1 MAIGR
6 PMPPL
11 ILDDTERETL
21 ERWVR
26 RPKTAQGLA
35 LRARIILGCTNGR
48 SNIAVAAALEVS
60 DETVGKWRSR
70 FLERRLD
77 GLSDEPR
84 SGRPLAVTDEDVER
98 VITLTL
104 ESRPKDAT
112 HWSTRSM
119 ARSSGL
125 SHTTVSRIWR
135 AFALQPHRT
144 ETFKLSADPCFIEKV
159 RDIVGLYLD
168 PPDRALVLCVDE
180 KSQIQALDRTRPLL
194 PLRPGQVERRT
205 HDYVRHGTT
214 SLFAALDARTGKVI
228 GQCHRRHRA
237 VEFRKFLDA
246 IESEVPAGL
255 DVHLIADNYATHKTA
270 LIRNWFAKRPRFQI
284 HFTPTSASWLNLV
297 ERWFGLLTEKQL
309 RRGVHQSSGELEA
322 AIYRYLDVTNE
333 DPKPFVW
340 TKTAD
345 QILASV
351 ARFCDVLLV
360 LQRSRRN
367 VRGCTKG
374 GSALGMGASGPFVAF
389 LRLLQPPQQLSR
401 PEPFPGQ
408 STKTWGRV
416 IRGIFSSCCRLRRKA
431 PASRHRAT
439 W

>member
-1 MAIGR
+1 M
-6 PMPPL
+6 
-11 ILDDTERETL
+11 
-21 ERWVR
+21 
-26 RPKTAQGLA
+26 
-35 LRARIILGCTNGR
+35 
-48 SNIAVAAALEVS
+48 
-60 DETVGKWRSR
+60 
-70 FLERRLD
+70 
-77 GLSDEPR
+77 
-84 SGRPLAVTDEDVER
+84 
-98 VITLTL
+98 
-104 ESRPKDAT
+104 
-112 HWSTRSM
+112 
-119 ARSSGL
+119 
-125 SHTTVSRIWR
+125 
-135 AFALQPHRT
+135 
-144 ETFKLSADPCFIEKV
+144 
-159 RDIVGLYLD
+159 GLYLD

-255 DVHLIADNYATHKTA
+255 DLHRVGRAPDCGQLRHPQDGADPELVRQTA
-270 LIRNWFAKRPRFQI
+270 RFQI

-345 QILASV
+345 QILANV
-351 ARFCDVLLV
+351 ARFC
-360 LQRSRRN
+360 RRTLYT
-367 VRGCTKG
+367 G
-374 GSALGMGASGPFVAF
+374 
-389 LRLLQPPQQLSR
+389 
-401 PEPFPGQ
+401 
-408 STKTWGRV
+408 
-416 IRGIFSSCCRLRRKA
+416 
-431 PASRHRAT
+431 H
-439 W
+439 